1 MKTLKMTRRHFLK
14 STTMSMV
21 MAKGGSVLAAS
32 PTQIVEYPRVG
43 IARCRRYK
51 FEDIKASLADIFD
64 KIGGVQSLV
73 KGKTVTIKINLTNV
87 RPNPVYTLDATET
100 IYTHPL
106 VTLAACTL
114 FYEYGAQKIHLV
126 ESMTRNDPV
135 KEILN
140 DCGYDTQLFESMAPI
155 IEFENTKNVGTGSR
169 YYTMPVGDQ
178 PYAFSA
184 FDMNHRYYDTDV
196 MVSIAKMKN
205 HEICGITLSMKNMFG
220 ATPNAI
226 YAEPGNERT
235 TSAKGALHNGDRN
248 NQMPGYI
255 SPTLN
260 PGNPGGRIPYII
272 ADICRARPIDLAII
286 DGIISMSGGEGEWN
300 GLYVNPV
307 CPGLLIAGRNCVCT
321 DAVGASIMGY
331 DPQGAGWAKPF
342 YRAEN
347 MLQLAADRWLGANDL
362 SQIEVVG
369 SSIED
374 VRYSYIPGMKL

>member
-1 MKTLKMTRRHFLK
+1 MKISRMTRRTFLK
-14 STTMSMV
+14 STAASMV
-21 MAKGGSVLAAS
+21 MTSAGSVLAA
-32 PTQIVEYPRVG
+32 PPAQNVDYPLVG
-43 IARCRRYK
+43 IARCRRYE
-51 FEDIKASLADIFD
+51 FEDIKATLADIFD
-64 KIGGVQSLV
+64 KIGGIQALV
-73 KGKTVTIKINLTNV
+73 KGKTVSVKINLTNV
-87 RPNPVYTLDATET
+87 RPNRVYTLDVTESV
-100 IYTHPL
+100 YTHPL
-106 VTLAACTL
+106 VTLAACVL
-114 FYEYGAQKIHLV
+114 FYEYGATKIHLV

-135 KEILN
+135 KAILN
-140 DCGYDTQLFESMAPI
+140 DCGYDTQLFESMVPV
-155 IEFENTKNVGTGSR
+155 IEFENTKNLGTGGR
-169 YYTMPVGDQ
+169 YYTMPVGEQ

-184 FDMNHRYYDTDV
+184 FDMNHRYDETDV

-205 HEICGITLSMKNMFG
+205 HKICGITLSMKNMFG

-235 TSAKGALHNGDRN
+235 TIAKGALHDGSRN
-248 NQMPGYI
+248 DQMPGYLP
-255 SPTLN
+255 PTLN

-272 ADICRARPIDLAII
+272 SDICRARPIDLAII

-300 GLYVNPV
+300 GLYVSPV

-347 MLQLAADRWLGANDL
+347 MLQLAADRGVGTNDL

-369 SSIED
+369 PAIED